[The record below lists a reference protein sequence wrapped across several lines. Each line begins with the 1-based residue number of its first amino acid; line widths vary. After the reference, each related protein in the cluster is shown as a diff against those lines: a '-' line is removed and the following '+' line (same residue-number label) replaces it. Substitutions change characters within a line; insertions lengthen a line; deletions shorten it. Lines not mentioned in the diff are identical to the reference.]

1 MALKTDYCNVCA
13 FFTKK
18 TPAVVVC
25 KTCLELYCEDCAVY
39 HKAFR
44 ISKDHV
50 IMKSKKG
57 PENLLEKMAGRLSS
71 DLEEFAISPNEKTKT
86 QAKTMESKSKTAI
99 QTVSSGSKGSNRGF
113 TPSFEG
119 EFVTREP
126 SDVKPGFVH
135 CITCLADDRIVFV
148 DWNNQKLK
156 VCDRLGHLISSQ
168 QIDYNSWGVTCIG
181 VDEVAVTNAK
191 QIDFYS
197 IGTKNITRLTKRLNI
212 SCVGRGINYHN
223 KKFVVADE
231 SGTVLVFNDQGKE
244 LAKFTSFQ
252 AFGKKIERCYDA
264 IFDQS
269 GENVIV
275 ADRTMGHFRVVC
287 LSVILKKALWEIPL
301 ETKPYGMAF
310 IGASDAMFVSSNA
323 ESVIYKVDTKTK
335 KVEITLNEELGLYQ
349 PDGMVIQYGLGRLLV
364 VETDCVKIFSLTQ

>member
-1 MALKTDYCNVCA
+1 MATKADYCNICS
-13 FFTKK
+13 FFSKK

-25 KTCLELYCEDCAVY
+25 KKCLEVYCEQCAAY

-50 IMKSKKG
+50 VMKPKKEAG
-57 PENLLEKMAGRLSS
+57 NLLEKLAGRVTS
-71 DLEEFAISPNEKTKT
+71 DLEEFAISPNKTTDTKSGIV
-86 QAKTMESKSKTAI
+86 ESITETTSRVNKE
-99 QTVSSGSKGSNRGF
+99 SNREF

-135 CITCLADDRIVFV
+135 CITCLADDRVVFV

-156 VCDRLGHLISSQ
+156 VCDRLGQLISSLKV
-168 QIDYNSWGVTCIG
+168 DYNSWGVTCIG

-197 IGTKNITRLTKRLNI
+197 IGTKNITRLPKCLKI
-212 SCVGRGINYHN
+212 ACFGRGINYHKN
-223 KKFVVADE
+223 KFVVADE
-231 SGTVLVFNDQGKE
+231 SGIVLVITDQGKE
-244 LAKFTSFQ
+244 LATFKSFQ
-252 AFGKKIERCYDA
+252 AFGKKLERCYDA

-269 GENVIV
+269 GQNIVV
-275 ADRTMGHFRVVC
+275 ADRTMGHFRIVC
-287 LSVILKKALWEIPL
+287 LSFTLNKALWEIPL
-301 ETKPYGMAF
+301 EAKPYGMVF
-310 IGASDAMFVSSNA
+310 IGASDNMFVSSNTENA
-323 ESVIYKVDTKTK
+323 IYKVDTKTK
-335 KVEITLNEELGLYQ
+335 KVNVILNEDLGLYQ
-349 PDGMVIQYGLGRLLV
+349 PDGIIIQYGLGRLLV